1 MDKGKQELLS
11 FGAIAVISAALFS
24 GHFGVGDVIFPPILG
39 KGAGASWFM
48 AALGYGI
55 INSLGVLVA
64 YLAVSRQQKTLLE
77 MSSRTLGRA
86 FGVVFTT
93 ICMLIIGPVF
103 ILPRVSSATHEMAV
117 ALFFPNFPLWGT
129 LAIFFALNYWVAYNR
144 AQVIDRLG
152 KVLSPAL
159 IVFMA
164 VLIVKGVVSPI
175 GTVPAT
181 GSENPLADG
190 VLNGYNTMNAL
201 GAALFGGWILKELAL
216 RGVESK
222 EAQSRNLAYIGPI
235 VALGLLIT
243 STGITYLGATAST
256 VFPDAGIGVY
266 TVMIAEGLLGTI
278 GKAIFALLL
287 AFACFTTSVGL
298 TSTAGDVF
306 QEMTGG
312 KLEYKNIV
320 AISSLV
326 GFAIGTV
333 GLGKIVGYTV
343 PWLMLVYPA
352 IIVLLVGGLFDFG
365 KFKPALQGGIV
376 TAILLSIGDFLAGMG
391 FPGNALSKMTASLPL
406 GAHGLGWLLPSLVVA
421 ATVIVFAGMSKKS
434 STQRR
439 IDYFAVQ
446 GRT

>member
-1 MDKGKQELLS
+1 MPKVKKDLLS

-39 KGAGASWFM
+39 KGAGSSWLM
-48 AALGYGI
+48 AAMGYGI

-86 FGVVFTT
+86 FGIVFTT

-117 ALFFPNFPLWGT
+117 ALFFPNFPLFAT
-129 LAIFFALNYWVAYNR
+129 LAIFFALNFWVAYNR
-144 AQVIDRLG
+144 AQVVDRLG

-164 VLIVKGVVSPI
+164 VLIIKGVVAPI
-175 GTVPAT
+175 ASVPPT

-201 GAALFGGWILKELAL
+201 GAALFGGWILKELAI
-216 RGVESK
+216 RGVDDK
-222 EAQSRNLAYIGPI
+222 AAQSRNLAYIGPI
-235 VALGLLIT
+235 VALGLLVT

-266 TVMIAEGLLGTI
+266 TVMIAEGLLGTV

-306 QEMTGG
+306 QEMSGG
-312 KLEYKNIV
+312 KLQYKTIV
-320 AISSLV
+320 AASSLV
-326 GFAIGTV
+326 GFGIGLV

-352 IIVLLVGGLFDFG
+352 IIVLLVGNLFDFG
-365 KFKPALQGGIV
+365 KFKPALQAGMV
-376 TAILLSIGDFLAGMG
+376 TAVVLSIGDFLSGMG
-391 FPGNALSKMTASLPL
+391 MEGNPFSAMTARLPL
-406 GAHGLGWLLPSLVVA
+406 GGQGLGWLIPAVVA
-421 ATVIVFAGMSKKS
+421 AGVGMVISGMSRKK
-434 STQRR
+434 
-439 IDYFAVQ
+439 
-446 GRT
+446 

>member
-1 MDKGKQELLS
+1 MPKVKKDLLS

-39 KGAGASWFM
+39 KGAGSSWLM
-48 AALGYGI
+48 AAMGYGI

-86 FGVVFTT
+86 FGIVFTT

-117 ALFFPNFPLWGT
+117 ALFFPNFPLFAT
-129 LAIFFALNYWVAYNR
+129 LAIFFALNFWVAYNR
-144 AQVIDRLG
+144 AQVVDRLG

-164 VLIVKGVVSPI
+164 VLIIKGVVAPI
-175 GTVPAT
+175 ASVPPT

-201 GAALFGGWILKELAL
+201 GAALFGGWILKELAI
-216 RGVESK
+216 RGVDDK
-222 EAQSRNLAYIGPI
+222 AAQSRNLAYIGPI
-235 VALGLLIT
+235 VALGLLVT

-266 TVMIAEGLLGTI
+266 TVMIAEGLLGTV

-306 QEMTGG
+306 QEMSGG
-312 KLEYKNIV
+312 KLQYKTIV
-320 AISSLV
+320 AASSLV
-326 GFAIGTV
+326 GFGIGLV

-352 IIVLLVGGLFDFG
+352 IIVLLVGNLFDFG
-365 KFKPALQGGIV
+365 KFKPALQAGMV
-376 TAILLSIGDFLAGMG
+376 TAVVLSIGDFLSGMG
-391 FPGNALSKMTASLPL
+391 MEGNPFSAMTARLPL
-406 GAHGLGWLLPSLVVA
+406 GGQGLGWLIPAVVA
-421 ATVIVFAGMSKKS
+421 AGVAMVISGMSRKK
-434 STQRR
+434 
-439 IDYFAVQ
+439 
-446 GRT
+446 

>member
-1 MDKGKQELLS
+1 MTKGKQDLLS

-39 KGAGASWFM
+39 KGAGSSWFM
-48 AALGYGI
+48 AAMGYGI

-117 ALFFPNFPLWGT
+117 ALFFPNFPLFAT

-164 VLIVKGVVSPI
+164 VLIIKGVVAPI
-175 GTVPAT
+175 AAVPAT

-201 GAALFGGWILKELAL
+201 GAALFGGWILKELAI
-216 RGVESK
+216 RGIDDK
-222 EAQSRNLAYIGPI
+222 GAQSKNLAYIGPI
-235 VALGLLIT
+235 VAFGLLIT

-266 TVMIAEGLLGTI
+266 TVMIAEGLLGVV

-306 QEMTGG
+306 QEMSGG
-312 KLEYKNIV
+312 KLQYKTIV
-320 AISSLV
+320 ALSSLV
-326 GFAIGTV
+326 GFGIGMV

-352 IIVLLVGGLFDFG
+352 IIVLLVGNLFDFG
-365 KFKPALQGGIV
+365 KFKPALQAGMV
-376 TAILLSIGDFLAGMG
+376 TAIVLSLGDFLSGMG
-391 FPGNALSKMTASLPL
+391 MEGNFFSTMTAKLPL
-406 GAHGLGWLLPSLVVA
+406 GGQGLGWLVPAVVA
-421 ATVIVFAGMSKKS
+421 AVVALAVSGMSKKK
-434 STQRR
+434 
-439 IDYFAVQ
+439 
-446 GRT
+446 

>member
-1 MDKGKQELLS
+1 MTKGRQDLLS

-48 AALGYGI
+48 AAMGYGI

-144 AQVIDRLG
+144 AQVVDRLG

-164 VLIVKGVVSPI
+164 VLIIKGVVSPI
-175 GTVPAT
+175 GAVPAT

-216 RGVESK
+216 RGVDSK

-235 VALGLLIT
+235 VALGLLVT

-256 VFPDAGIGVY
+256 TFPDAGIGVY
-266 TVMIAEGLLGTI
+266 TVMIAEGLLGTA
-278 GKAIFALLL
+278 GKAVFALLL

-312 KLEYKNIV
+312 KFEYKNIV
-320 AISSLV
+320 AVSSLV

-352 IIVLLVGGLFDFG
+352 IIVLLVGNLFDFA

-376 TAILLSIGDFLAGMG
+376 TAVLLSIGDFLAGMG
-391 FPGNALSKMTASLPL
+391 FPGNALSKLTASLPL
-406 GAHGLGWLLPSLVVA
+406 GAQGLGWLLPSLVVA
-421 ATVIVFAGMSKKS
+421 VVMMVFAGREK
-434 STQRR
+434 
-439 IDYFAVQ
+439 
-446 GRT
+446 

>member
-1 MDKGKQELLS
+1 MTKGKQDLLS

-39 KGAGASWFM
+39 KGSGASWFM
-48 AALGYGI
+48 AAMGYGI

-103 ILPRVSSATHEMAV
+103 ILPRVSSATHEMAI

-129 LAIFFALNYWVAYNR
+129 LAIFFALNFWVAYNR

-164 VLIVKGVVSPI
+164 VLIIKGIVSPV
-175 GTVPAT
+175 GSVPAT

-222 EAQSRNLAYIGPI
+222 EAQSMNLAYIGPI
-235 VALGLLIT
+235 VALGLLVT

-266 TVMIAEGLLGTI
+266 TVMIAEGLLGTV

-312 KLEYKNIV
+312 KLEYKKIV

-352 IIVLLVGGLFDFG
+352 IIVLLVGNLFDFA
-365 KFKPALQGGIV
+365 KFKPALQGGMV

-391 FPGNALSKMTASLPL
+391 LPGNALSKMTASLPL
-406 GAHGLGWLLPSLVVA
+406 GAQGLGWLLPSLVVA
-421 ATVIVFAGMSKKS
+421 AVMMVVAGRNK
-434 STQRR
+434 
-439 IDYFAVQ
+439 
-446 GRT
+446 